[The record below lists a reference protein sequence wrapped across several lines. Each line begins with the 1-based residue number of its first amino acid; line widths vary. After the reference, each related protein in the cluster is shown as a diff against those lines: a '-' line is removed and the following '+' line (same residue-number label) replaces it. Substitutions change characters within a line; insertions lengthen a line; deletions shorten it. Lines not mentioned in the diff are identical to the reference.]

1 MRGGHHR
8 RHGPRR
14 LPFPGPP
21 TVLPLL
27 AVALL
32 VAGCTYGPPEER
44 HRVESVFRVPDTHR
58 VLVAVSHVRYRPPT
72 GLSRFPDGGVPRY
85 LEKKVTVHAGDVSVP
100 RLTTLDTLPAPRS
113 VWQGLDVGFRG
124 WDGRHAYL
132 QLHGCPAGRD
142 GCFGRSGDSIVSV
155 SRGVPFRVR
164 PDARPE
170 RVDAVPGGG
179 GLPGQSLA
187 PMPGERS
194 YTRVRSR
201 LAEGVEART
210 EPGAPFRPVYRLRD
224 DGSLETVE
232 APADDSAGPFGGR

>member
-1 MRGGHHR
+1 MISWR
-8 RHGPRR
+8 RPVPV
-14 LPFPGPP
+14 LPA
-21 TVLPLL
+21 VLPLL
-27 AVALL
+27 AVALS

-72 GLSRFPDGGVPRY
+72 GLSRFPNGGVPRY

-100 RLTTLDTLPAPRS
+100 RVTTLDTLPAPQS
-113 VWQGLDVGFRG
+113 VWQGLDVGFTG

-164 PDARPE
+164 PDAPPE
-170 RVDAVPGGG
+170 PVDAVPEAA

-187 PMPGERS
+187 PMPGERN

-210 EPGAPFRPVYRLRD
+210 EPGGPYRLVYRLGD
-224 DGSLETVE
+224 DGSLEAVE
-232 APADDSAGPFGGR
+232 APAGDSAGPSAGR